1 MPDDKLKDDE
11 SKSASEE
18 SKKKLSYT
26 DTILKF
32 LEQQKTWRS
41 IALILCII
49 GIPLG
54 LLAAWFVW
62 FKVVPAVWMWGFEP
76 LGWSAIPSILAL
88 FFLVFLPVYLP
99 VIPAIGIQKILA
111 LYISDQEKAL
121 EQAHGRIR
129 HAEKLVDSQT
139 ENTEQ
144 EGLMPLIKYSREQLE
159 AYYLIGLSQTR
170 KSFMNSV
177 IAMWIGFLIIVVGI
191 AQYIIP
197 LEQFGLKSPGT
208 DINIVI
214 IAGGAIVE
222 IISALFLWV
231 YRSSIGQLTY
241 FYNRQMHMH
250 NVLFCFRIASTMKE
264 PDETKKLLVEKVMEK
279 IWNPE
284 RPEST
289 SSKGLMNLFNKNT

>member
-1 MPDDKLKDDE
+1 VL
-11 SKSASEE
+11 
-18 SKKKLSYT
+18 
-26 DTILKF
+26 
-32 LEQQKTWRS
+32 
-41 IALILCII
+41 

-62 FKVVPAVWMWGFEP
+62 FKVVPVVWNWGFNP
-76 LGWSAIPSILAL
+76 ISWNAILSLLAL
-88 FFLVFLPVYLP
+88 FFLVFLPVYFPSLP
-99 VIPAIGIQKILA
+99 FIAIQKILA
-111 LYISDQEKAL
+111 LYVSDQDRELDEAKSRVLKAEKA
-121 EQAHGRIR
+121 
-129 HAEKLVDSQT
+129 VDNQT
-139 ENTEQ
+139 ENADA

-159 AYYLIGLSQTR
+159 AYYVIGLSQTR
-170 KSFMNSV
+170 RSFANSV
-177 IAMWIGFLIIVVGI
+177 IAMWIGFLIIVIGI

-197 LEQFGLKSPGT
+197 LEQFGLKSPGA

-250 NVLFCFRIASTMKE
+250 NVLFCYWIAATMKE

-284 RPEST
+284 RPEAT
-289 SSKGLMNLFNKNT
+289 SSKGLMNVLSKNK